1 MKEFFNKWGRWIL
14 GGGQPDEEQSQA
26 SGGTAR
32 PRTENEKTTGTTRP
46 NPGEARRGKDP
57 AREKEIEI
65 KWDPEQG
72 CLVVETKQG
81 LELGLRKFMFELS
94 EGEVHV
100 ERTKNVQRPEL
111 TITERIF
118 ADSEPEARRF
128 YKQKGSGV
136 NVSAGPESLYVKGE
150 SSSGVVSAGSRSVQ
164 IEGISGGVVIV
175 DSDIG
180 GNISNIVNGGTG
192 GAVIINGKQTGS
204 SQPVAR
210 RETRVVLRVPVAEN
224 VSEGEKP
231 KPEYIIEVG
240 AGNITFENA
249 NGEYDVSVGAG
260 NITFENANGEY
271 DVSVG
276 AGNTVFKECDI
287 VRSRVT
293 NTAGNIEV
301 IDGVF
306 IGKNNTFK
314 TEAGNISVK
323 FGRGQGEIEVQ
334 TSSGGGAI
342 RRTQSFFE
350 GVKNPDGQTAIL
362 RLTAKAGKIE
372 VNE

>member
-1 MKEFFNKWGRWIL
+1 MKEFFNKWGRRIL

-46 NPGEARRGKDP
+46 NPEEAKRGKDP
-57 AREKEIEI
+57 ATEKEIEI
-65 KWDPEQG
+65 KWDLRQR
-72 CLVVETKQG
+72 CLVVETRQG
-81 LELGLRKFMFELS
+81 LEPGLRKFMFELS

-260 NITFENANGEY
+260 N
-271 DVSVG
+271 
-276 AGNTVFKECDI
+276 TVFKECDI

-334 TSSGGGAI
+334 TSSGSGAI

>member
-1 MKEFFNKWGRWIL
+1 M
-14 GGGQPDEEQSQA
+14 
-26 SGGTAR
+26 
-32 PRTENEKTTGTTRP
+32 
-46 NPGEARRGKDP
+46 
-57 AREKEIEI
+57 
-65 KWDPEQG
+65 
-72 CLVVETKQG
+72 VETRQG

-94 EGEVHV
+94 EGKVHV
-100 ERTKNVQRPEL
+100 VGTKNVQKPEL
-111 TITERIF
+111 TITERVY

-128 YKQKGSGV
+128 YEQKGSSV
-136 NVSAGPESLYVKGE
+136 NVRAGSKSLYIKGE
-150 SSSGVVSAGSRSVQ
+150 SSSDVVSGGSGSVNVQ
-164 IEGISGGVVIV
+164 GAGGVVI
-175 DSDIG
+175 IG
-180 GNISNIVNGGTG
+180 SNIRGGVFNTG
-192 GAVIINGKQTGS
+192 YGNKVIINGQEIRS

-231 KPEYIIEVG
+231 KPKYIIEVG

-334 TSSGGGAI
+334 TSSGSGAI

-362 RLTAKAGKIE
+362 RLTAKAGEIKVISK
-372 VNE
+372 